1 MSGNTREEN
10 PVAKTAEK
18 DTKKSVKSASENGK
32 KAKGFTAEERAAM
45 KERAAELKAA
55 ARAEEGEKSLLE
67 KIAEMPEPERALAQR
82 LHEIIRSNAPALEP
96 KTWYGMPAYANK
108 DGKIVCFYQPAPK
121 FGTRYGTLGFNDSA
135 NLDDGELWPVA
146 YAVKSLDAAGEAK
159 IAALVKKAVS

>member
-1 MSGNTREEN
+1 MN
-10 PVAKTAEK
+10 KTAEK
-18 DTKKSVKSASENGK
+18 ETKKAAKNTSENGK

-55 ARAEEGEKSLLE
+55 VRAEEGEKTLLE
-67 KIAEMPEPERALAQR
+67 KITELPEPEQALARR
-82 LHEIIRSNAPALEP
+82 LHEIIRANAPSLEP

-108 DGKIVCFYQPAPK
+108 DGKIVCFYQAAQK

-135 NLDDGELWPVA
+135 NLDNGDIWPVA
-146 YAVKSLDAAGEAK
+146 YAVNSLDAAGEQK